1 MSSPYSPEEVR
12 AGVPGLRDVVFLNAA
27 SMGAPPKEALDAV
40 AAALAHL
47 ERGPVGK
54 TWGGF
59 VEEFERG
66 VELARGEA
74 ATLLHAGADEI
85 AFVGDTTAG
94 LHHAVQ
100 AIPFRAG
107 DNLLVSDLEYP
118 QVALA
123 AADAVRNDGVEI
135 RWVKHRGGRLSV
147 DDYRDAV
154 DGRTRAI
161 LASSVAWTNG
171 LRLDLVALSELATE
185 KDLFLVVD
193 AIQQLGALELD
204 VSSLAID
211 FLTSGAY
218 KWLNAPFGVGIFYAS
233 RRALGRGLRVRRLG
247 LAGLGPPAEGWG
259 RFFESP
265 AMVPLPDL
273 APAGTAARF
282 DPQGTPP
289 RLGCAGL
296 AAALRWRNR
305 LGGAAERHVLD
316 LSGELLGELAARGIL
331 VLTPDEDR
339 ERAGIVAFTLD
350 GDPETDR
357 RLCRFLEARRIY
369 TTVRYCSGVGGVR
382 AAIHVYTTPD
392 EVNTFLEAL
401 DGFRSGAQ

>member
-1 MSSPYSPEEVR
+1 MTSAYSPERVR
-12 AGVPGLRDVVFLNAA
+12 AGVPGLHDVVFLNAA

-40 AAALAHL
+40 TGALDHLAA
-47 ERGPVGK
+47 GPLG
-54 TWGGF
+54 TSWGGY

-66 VELARGEA
+66 VALARGEA
-74 ATLLHAGADEI
+74 ATLLHAHPDEI

-94 LHHAVQ
+94 LHHAIE

-107 DNLLVSDLEYP
+107 DNVLVSDLEYP

-135 RWVKHRGGRLSV
+135 RWVEHRGGRLTV
-147 DDYRDAV
+147 DDYRAAA

-161 LASSVAWTNG
+161 LASSVSWTNG
-171 LRLDLVALSELATE
+171 LRLDLAALSELATE
-185 KDLFLVVD
+185 RDLFLVVD
-193 AIQQLGALELD
+193 AIQQLGALTLD

-233 RRALGRGLRVRRLG
+233 RRALGRGLRIRRLG

-273 APAGTAARF
+273 APSGTALRF

-289 RLGCAGL
+289 RVGCAGL
-296 AAALRWRNR
+296 AAALRWRNE
-305 LGGAAERHVLD
+305 LGEAADRHVLD
-316 LSGELLGELAARGIL
+316 LSGELLGELASRGIRI
-331 VLTPDEDR
+331 LTPDEDR
-339 ERAGIVAFTLD
+339 DRAGIVAFTLD
-350 GDPETDR
+350 GNPDTDR
-357 RLCRFLEARRIY
+357 SLCRFLEARRIY
-369 TTVRYCSGVGGVR
+369 TTVRYCSGIGGVR

-401 DGFRSGAQ
+401 DGFRSGAR